1 MTFKRIIKMFMPRI
15 LIDLILSIKERREVN
30 RAFRKDKDAY
40 LQSAFTIRKTKNQ
53 ENYEAMMIYYYHP
66 IEKGL
71 SNNNFRLG
79 FGRDTYTNLIHTMSE
94 YKKREYDLN
103 IDSYQT
109 GLSVLSEYISKHE
122 GSGVDVS
129 FIVKSLEKLQS
140 KIAVNKHGGTLR
152 HKKVTLLQKSK
163 GDFFAMS
170 QNRFSVRQFSKQKI
184 DINQIKRAL
193 KLAEKTPSLCNRQPW
208 KTYIVSN
215 KSIISELAHVQGGLR
230 GFGQNMDKLL
240 VITANNHY
248 LKNYTE
254 RNDGFIAG
262 GLYSM
267 TLLYS
272 LQYYGIATCPLSAA
286 LTNENDLKVR
296 SILNVPQNEN
306 MILFI
311 GIGEYL
317 DEFETP
323 KSHRSDFTNKSVFIS

>member
-1 MTFKRIIKMFMPRI
+1 MTLKRMIKMLIPRL
-15 LIDLILSIKERREVN
+15 LIDLIMSIKDRREIN
-30 RAFRKDKDAY
+30 RAFRKDKNTY
-40 LQSAFTIRKTKNQ
+40 LHSAFGIRKTKSQ
-53 ENYEAMMIYYYHP
+53 ENYEAMIIYYYHP

-79 FGRDTYTNLIHTMSE
+79 FGRDTYTNLIRTMSE
-94 YKKREYDLN
+94 YKKRKYDLN
-103 IDSYQT
+103 LDAYQT
-109 GLSVLSEYISKHE
+109 GLSVLAEYISKHE
-122 GSGVDVS
+122 GSGVDIS
-129 FIVKSLEKLQS
+129 FIVQSLEKLQN
-140 KIAVNKHGGTLR
+140 KIVINKHGGTLR
-152 HKKVTLLQKSK
+152 HKKATILRKSK
-163 GDFFAMS
+163 DDFFTMS

-215 KSIISELAHVQGGLR
+215 KRIISELVQIQGGLR
-230 GFGQNMDKLL
+230 GFGQNMDKFL
-240 VITANNHY
+240 VVTANNHY

-286 LTNENDLKVR
+286 LTNDNDLKVR
-296 SILNVPQNEN
+296 TILNVPQNEN
-306 MILFI
+306 LILFI
-311 GIGEYL
+311 GVGEYQ